1 MGIIKR
7 DLPSQS
13 TMSEEKSGSQHTL
26 KYKGFLK
33 GHGGWVTTLAVGEEQ
48 FGEEKVEF
56 LLSGSRDK
64 TLIKWELDMKKD
76 EEEDR
81 EWGRPKKMFTGHS
94 HFISEVRLTGDS
106 RFCFS
111 ASWDGTVRLW
121 NVATGRTISK
131 LIGHKKDVLSV
142 ALSADDRQIITG
154 GLDKEIKIWNTRSEL
169 KHTVDK
175 QQHED
180 AVSCVRFYHAK
191 KPALCVTA
199 SWDKTIK
206 VLYNLYMT
214 LLHTFTGHKAQV
226 TTLDIVE
233 NSAFLASGSRDGRIM
248 VWDIVAGKWFTQHD
262 CDSPVNAVLFSQRLY
277 WLVIA
282 TQTGIKVLNLPEQK
296 FVQDDI
302 TAVSMK
308 PNEAGQNSKK
318 LLSCTSLAWSKSG
331 THLYSG
337 WSDNHIRV
345 FEIDSAD
352 GAVRED

>member
-1 MGIIKR
+1 
-7 DLPSQS
+7 
-13 TMSEEKSGSQHTL
+13 MSEEKSGSQHTL

-33 GHGGWVTTLAVGEEQ
+33 GHGGWVTTLAVGEE
-48 FGEEKVEF
+48 KVGDETTEF
-56 LLSGSRDK
+56 LISGSRDK

-94 HFISEVRLTGDS
+94 HFISEVKLTGDS

-191 KPALCVTA
+191 KPAICVTA

-206 VLYNLYMT
+206 VWDNLYMT

-233 NSAFLASGSRDGRIM
+233 NSAYLASGSRDGMIM
-248 VWDIVAGKWFTQHD
+248 VWDIVNGKWFTQSD
-262 CDSPVNAVLFSQRLY
+262 CDAPVNCVLFSQKLY
-277 WLVIA
+277 WLIIG
-282 TQTGIKVLNLPEQK
+282 TENGIKVLDLPPHK

-302 TAVSMK
+302 TCTSMK
-308 PNEAGQNSKK
+308 PNESASKK
-318 LLSCTSLAWSKSG
+318 NLGCKSLAWSKSG
-331 THLYSG
+331 THLFAG

-345 FEIDSAD
+345 YEIED
-352 GAVRED
+352 GGAAKNQE